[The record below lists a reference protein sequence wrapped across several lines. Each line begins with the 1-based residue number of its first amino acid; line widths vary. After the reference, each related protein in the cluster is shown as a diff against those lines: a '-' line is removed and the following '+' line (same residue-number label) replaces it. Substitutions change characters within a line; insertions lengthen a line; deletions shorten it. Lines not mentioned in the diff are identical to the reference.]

1 MAYRVGHKKQK
12 QGMAIFS
19 KFLRVGLY
27 GGRSLY
33 RASKKNY
40 DFYSND
46 SQIRNKQYRNKQYL
60 AIRQDRIN
68 RDRANGIKIKT
79 PRLNIIL
86 TITIGVLFLVFAIWS
101 LTLPSLGTLLVWFIA
116 ICVINFLGG
125 LLK

>member
-27 GGRSLY
+27 GGRSVY
-33 RASKKNY
+33 RASKKRYN
-40 DFYSND
+40 FYSD
-46 SQIRNKQYRNKQYL
+46 DPVIRNKQYRTERYF
-60 AIRQDRIN
+60 AVRQDRRD
-68 RDRANGIKIKT
+68 RDRANGLKVKT
-79 PRLNIIL
+79 PTSNIVLAVI
-86 TITIGVLFLVFAIWS
+86 IGVIFLFFVFWS
-101 LTLPSLGTLLVWFIA
+101 LTLPSLGTLFVWFIA